1 MQDALTRRWRMEKAA
16 SLAGPVG
23 FTLALV
29 AILLTVVLLV
39 TRPTSWLLAATGTV
53 IAIAWVAGVII
64 LLVKFLQ
71 KPSTAALAKRADHIF
86 ALKDDLLALSELENE
101 NAAQWKDPTLQQAEG
116 KLAARQLAKSW
127 PVRLSRTALIGTL
140 AAVFFSALLGWVTW
154 QKNQFLLAQ
163 AAAEKAAQAE
173 RLAAA
178 EEILKDWKEFSE
190 LSEDEELKKLF
201 AETENLQQALEN
213 PDPMAAMLEMNRIE
227 EKMSAL
233 EQSIS
238 QDSLAPQAATMAEAL
253 EAFEGMGA
261 MSAALRNKNFE
272 AAAAEAEKL
281 ATKLEK
287 DKQGQTALRRE
298 QAVAEMLAAASQ
310 NAGNRGNNALSEAL
324 SQMSSSAQKSNG
336 SVPNDQ
342 LCKPTQ
348 TLCDQFSQENARQ
361 NRGRAASLGK
371 KQMENLRRKLRNE
384 SNPSSCPSLCQSC
397 LGDKPGG
404 SKAGTGTAGD
414 PKGEKTALVDPG
426 LSENVAVQVGEGES
440 EVVTMSSSSGS
451 GGAVAGAKPTT
462 FSDYKELSDKA
473 VADENLPLAHRRVIR
488 AYFERIRPVAE
499 SHSP

>member
-16 SLAGPVG
+16 SFAGPVG
-23 FTLALV
+23 LILAVV
-29 AILLTVVLLV
+29 ALTLTVVLLV
-39 TRPTSWLLAATGTV
+39 VRPTIWLLAATLVT
-53 IAIAWVAGVII
+53 ISTAWVAGAIA
-64 LLVKFLQ
+64 LLIRFLQ

-86 ALKDDLLALSELENE
+86 ELKDDLLALSELEKE
-101 NAAQWKDPTLQQAEG
+101 NAARWKDPTQHHAEG
-116 KLAARQLAKSW
+116 KLAAGQLAKSW
-127 PVRLSRTALIGTL
+127 PIRLSRSALLCALG
-140 AAVFFSALLGWVTW
+140 AVFFSALLGLVTW
-154 QKNQFLLAQ
+154 EKNQFLLAE
-163 AAAEKAAQAE
+163 AAAETAARAE

-178 EEILKDWKEFSE
+178 EELLKDWKEFTE

-201 AETENLQQALEN
+201 AETENLQRALEN

-272 AAAAEAEKL
+272 AAANEAEKL
-281 ATKLEK
+281 AAKLNK
-287 DKQGQTALRRE
+287 DKQGQTALRRD
-298 QAVAEMLAAASQ
+298 QAVAEMLASASQ

-342 LCKPTQ
+342 LGEPTK
-348 TLCDQFSQENARQ
+348 TLRDQFSQESSRQ

-371 KQMENLRRKLRNE
+371 KQMENLRRQLRNE

-404 SKAGTGTAGD
+404 SKAGNGTTGD
-414 PKGEKTALVDPG
+414 PKGEQTTLADAG
-426 LSENVAVQVGEGES
+426 FNENVAVQVGEGES
-440 EVVTMSSSSGS
+440 EVVAMSSSNGA
-451 GGAVAGAKPTT
+451 GGTTAAAKPTT
-462 FSDYKELSDKA
+462 FNDYKELSDKA

-499 SHSP
+499 SNSP